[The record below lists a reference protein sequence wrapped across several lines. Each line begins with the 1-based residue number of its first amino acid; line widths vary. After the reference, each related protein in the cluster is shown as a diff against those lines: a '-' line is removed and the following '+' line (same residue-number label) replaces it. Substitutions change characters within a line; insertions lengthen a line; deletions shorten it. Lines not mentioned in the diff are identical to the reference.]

1 LARRATKGCED
12 LDCVTGETKERPHE
26 ESGFDDLVSAIEPR
40 RWSPNVFGVVSQSD
54 IRRRPSDILR
64 VGGSLLFVVLSS
76 VATATLT
83 DQQKRL
89 YNLLHDLPQWI
100 GSICD
105 VLYKCGT
112 VGVVVV
118 VLLALLVTRRIGVAG
133 RVVGAAAIA
142 AAADVLTREIVD
154 SASVRT
160 HAGFS
165 HGVPEFPALI
175 VAVATGALLVVLP
188 FLVRPARRAVR
199 TGLSIGC
206 GAAVV
211 TVIGLPLD
219 VAAGIAIGW
228 GAAAIVHLLFGT
240 PAATP
245 TLSQVDSSLRGVGVN
260 VSGLHLAGHQVWG
273 ETRFSGSGP
282 HGESIAVEVLG
293 RDAADARLIA
303 KWSRSLL
310 YRDTNPINSTSR
322 IQQLEHRAYLLL
334 LAERAKVPVSEVV
347 MAGSAGPSDDALL
360 VLRDVEGRAL
370 DEVDAGSIGDTT
382 LDDAWAN
389 LARLREARITHGQL
403 TAANIVV
410 RSDETTA
417 FVDFALGSAGGP
429 HDLALRDSVTLLTT
443 TAHLVGSER
452 ALAAAQRSLGPG
464 GLSELLPLIESAALA
479 PAARRAL
486 KDHKHLFKELREQ
499 GAALSGEEVP
509 KLTELR
515 RVSPGSIVMAA
526 ATFVGFYL
534 IVNQFTGIDL
544 WGTLQTA
551 QWEWVV
557 AAALLSP
564 LPQFTGAISVMGAV
578 SAPLP
583 YGPVVVEQFANN
595 FTGLIGGTLA
605 NTALVIRF
613 FQKQGLTVAV
623 AASSGVLNSMAAGT
637 IQVVLTVVGLL
648 ITGSS
653 FDASSLGAGSDVIRL
668 IVIAAIVIAIA
679 VSIGMF
685 VPRLRRSVRGMVAPQ
700 IKSAKDNLRG
710 ILSTPRKAAMLFGG
724 NLASQVLFAIILDCS
739 LHAYGYSLPLLQLI
753 VINSLASVLGG
764 MAPVPG
770 GMGVVEAGLIG
781 GLTAAGIPQEVAVA
795 TTFTHRLFTA
805 YLPPVYGWFALG
817 WLRRNDY
824 I

>member
-1 LARRATKGCED
+1 
-12 LDCVTGETKERPHE
+12 
-26 ESGFDDLVSAIEPR
+26 
-40 RWSPNVFGVVSQSD
+40 
-54 IRRRPSDILR
+54 
-64 VGGSLLFVVLSS
+64 
-76 VATATLT
+76 
-83 DQQKRL
+83 
-89 YNLLHDLPQWI
+89 
-100 GSICD
+100 
-105 VLYKCGT
+105 
-112 VGVVVV
+112 
-118 VLLALLVTRRIGVAG
+118 
-133 RVVGAAAIA
+133 
-142 AAADVLTREIVD
+142 
-154 SASVRT
+154 
-160 HAGFS
+160 
-165 HGVPEFPALI
+165 
-175 VAVATGALLVVLP
+175 
-188 FLVRPARRAVR
+188 
-199 TGLSIGC
+199 
-206 GAAVV
+206 
-211 TVIGLPLD
+211 
-219 VAAGIAIGW
+219 
-228 GAAAIVHLLFGT
+228 
-240 PAATP
+240 
-245 TLSQVDSSLRGVGVN
+245 
-260 VSGLHLAGHQVWG
+260 
-273 ETRFSGSGP
+273 
-282 HGESIAVEVLG
+282 
-293 RDAADARLIA
+293 
-303 KWSRSLL
+303 
-310 YRDTNPINSTSR
+310 
-322 IQQLEHRAYLLL
+322 
-334 LAERAKVPVSEVV
+334 
-347 MAGSAGPSDDALL
+347 
-360 VLRDVEGRAL
+360 
-370 DEVDAGSIGDTT
+370 
-382 LDDAWAN
+382 
-389 LARLREARITHGQL
+389 
-403 TAANIVV
+403 
-410 RSDETTA
+410 
-417 FVDFALGSAGGP
+417 
-429 HDLALRDSVTLLTT
+429 VTLLTI

-653 FDASSLGAGSDVIRL
+653 FDASSLGAGSDVLRL
-668 IVIAAIVIAIA
+668 IVIAAIVIAI
-679 VSIGMF
+679 
-685 VPRLRRSVRGMVAPQ
+685 
-700 IKSAKDNLRG
+700 
-710 ILSTPRKAAMLFGG
+710 AAMLFGG